1 MMTYMEFVRDGL
13 RDYQTGQ
20 PIYTG
25 DVAAKLAA
33 QFRLPPKEASAAVAV
48 AFKRIMDSGAIP
60 LLRFYQKGVYY
71 LTEETPFGEVGI
83 DKERLIADKYL
94 LPDNGYETGAA
105 MLHRLGLT
113 SQLPRERCLA
123 TNKAIDCARMDT
135 KLGVLIRPPKTKIDS
150 HNKAYL
156 QLLDVLDLMDKAP
169 VDAPRPYALLANYI
183 QRAGLRYDLLLSLAD
198 RYYSKRTIIQLAH
211 TAGEGEAK

>member
-1 MMTYMEFVRDGL
+1 M
-13 RDYQTGQ
+13 
-20 PIYTG
+20 
-25 DVAAKLAA
+25 
-33 QFRLPPKEASAAVAV
+33 AV

-71 LTEETPFGEVGI
+71 LTEATPFGEVGI

-113 SQLPRERCLA
+113 SQLPKERCLA
-123 TNKAIDCARMDT
+123 TNKAIDCARMDA

-150 HNKAYL
+150 HNKTYL

-183 QRAGLRYDLLLSLAD
+183 QRARLRYDLLLSLAD

-211 TAGEGEAK
+211 TASEGGAN